1 MPGDARQRSHPRTR
15 TQPML
20 ASERSRGARLSTMR
34 TTIVHAL
41 DELASLHTHPPFD
54 CGLRS
59 VSMTRSTMSLQG
71 QAEQPMMLRGRGVY
85 STVPDAPAPWPWTR
99 AVGRVWF
106 AAGRFGSKRSR
117 TSAQLC
123 GMLAWWAPRHG
134 GVALPR
140 QWRPSAGHIGP
151 LARGIRRFE
160 RVKGAGA
167 GHSPRPATSPN
178 RPKTRGRAAGCWS
191 RSRPVCDLS
200 CNHGGFY
207 APLGEL
213 RRLVS

>member
-1 MPGDARQRSHPRTR
+1 MQRSHPRTR
-15 TQPML
+15 MQPML
-20 ASERSRGARLSTMR
+20 DSERSSGARLSTMR
-34 TTIVHAL
+34 TTIVRVLA
-41 DELASLHTHPPFD
+41 DLASLNTHPPFD

-59 VSMTRSTMSLQG
+59 ISMTRSTMSLQG
-71 QAEQPMMLRGRGVY
+71 QAEQPMVLRGRSV
-85 STVPDAPAPWPWTR
+85 SSMVPDATVPWPWTR
-99 AVGRVWF
+99 VAGRVWF
-106 AAGRFGSKRSR
+106 AAGQSGSMRSR

-178 RPKTRGRAAGCWS
+178 SAENP
-191 RSRPVCDLS
+191 RSR
-200 CNHGGFY
+200 
-207 APLGEL
+207 
-213 RRLVS
+213 RRLLVALTACV